1 MGWFNDLLQAT
12 GARSDREWQRSN
24 SIERGETTRSQANDA
39 ERDYQKR
46 LEQERE
52 YLRRY
57 GK

>member
-1 MGWFNDLLQAT
+1 MGWFNDLLHST